1 MALCDTPI
9 MKVDLTTDVRIIAL
23 QSAALRLENLIDNS
37 VVTDPTLT
45 GQLTAMAQ
53 RLRREISLLQLNQQP
68 AAKS

>member
-1 MALCDTPI
+1 

-45 GQLTAMAQ
+45 GQIVAMAQ
-53 RLRREISLLQLNQQP
+53 CLRRQISLLQLNQQTP
-68 AAKS
+68 QL

>member
-1 MALCDTPI
+1 